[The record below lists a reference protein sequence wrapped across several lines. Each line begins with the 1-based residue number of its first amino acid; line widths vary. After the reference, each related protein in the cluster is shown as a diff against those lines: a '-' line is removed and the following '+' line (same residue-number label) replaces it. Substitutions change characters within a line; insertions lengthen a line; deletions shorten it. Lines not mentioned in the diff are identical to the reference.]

1 MTEQFPSEFPIFPLP
16 NVVLFPEVRLP
27 LHLFEPRYRAMMERA
42 LEEDSVIGMLLVR
55 PDGDAM
61 QPRAPV
67 FDVGCAGRITDWKRL
82 DDGRFQLILTGER
95 RFRLLHDELKAGGF
109 RMAQTELLAD
119 PSFDELDA
127 EHRAG
132 ITTDRSRIETLTLAL
147 ARRTAPRAVD
157 MLRDQMMSL
166 DPLELIHALSFSL
179 DCAPLEKQGLLEA
192 SDPLER
198 SHLLIRLLEFRE
210 AEQQFPDGPTNVN

>member
-1 MTEQFPSEFPIFPLP
+1 VSEQFPSEFPIFPLP
-16 NVVLFPEVRLP
+16 DVVLFPEVRLP

-42 LEEDSVIGMLLVR
+42 LEGESVIGMLLVR
-55 PDGDAM
+55 PHADPM
-61 QPRAPV
+61 QARAPV
-67 FDVGCAGRITDWKRL
+67 FDVGCAGRITDWKKL

-95 RFRLLHDELKAGGF
+95 RFRLLHDELAAGGF
-109 RMAQTELLAD
+109 RMAQAELLTD
-119 PSFDELDA
+119 PSFDELDG
-127 EHRAG
+127 EQRAG
-132 ITTDRSRIETLTLAL
+132 ISTNRARIETLTLAL

-179 DCAPLEKQGLLEA
+179 DCAPLEKQGLLET

-198 SHLLIRLLEFRE
+198 SHLLIGLLEFRE
-210 AEQQFPDGPTNVN
+210 AEQRLPGAPTNVN